1 MKKYLLII
9 VCCLAAQLTPLL
21 YRAVFNYNEYF
32 IYPSFLSHTLLI
44 VPIFILFHLK
54 NRFTKTFLTFWIL
67 WLHLG
72 ELKILNYYS
81 INPYYISMDEGCII
95 YNLFLIAMSIGMLLY
110 DVNHTIPPITP
121 EQAEKGRPLLNDLT
135 WFEYPLLL
143 FPLIWF
149 IDFFRNVGYIPI
161 FSGSDVTE
169 KMYHINYGYVYN
181 FGFFNCVSSL
191 LLYDRFL
198 KSSRKSEKIVWLS
211 MTILAIL
218 ITSIDSKRLFLLI
231 SIASIFFYEK
241 IMAGKF
247 TINLRSVGMVFGAA
261 ILYISLQ
268 NLRLGSSAAS
278 QFAREGLPMGVEFRE
293 YIRAVN
299 EFKPG
304 EIPGYDLT
312 ASTLANLINSAILNI
327 AGINKIDLVMKD
339 SAMTFMTLFDP
350 DNIMGIRTGLISEL
364 YFAYDFY
371 GLIIMLVFGYM
382 VSYVAYAMLAAQMKS
397 NMLLLIVIFSLLML
411 TAFGQSS
418 VTAGSLCV
426 LFYLHLVIRWARPT
440 RYTNDE
446 DSLDREG
453 EPFDKHPMESP
464 DLTYPVR

>member
-9 VCCLAAQLTPLL
+9 VCCLVAQLTPLV

-32 IYPSFLSHTLLI
+32 IYPSLLSHTLLI

-54 NRFTKTFLTFWIL
+54 NRFTKAFLTFWML
-67 WLHLG
+67 WLYLG
-72 ELKILNYYS
+72 EFKILNYYA

-95 YNLFLIAMSIGMLLY
+95 YNIFLIAMSVGMLIHDTNY
-110 DVNHTIPPITP
+110 VFPTRT
-121 EQAEKGRPLLNDLT
+121 EEGQEKGYLLYHDLT

-149 IDFFRNVGYIPI
+149 VDFIRNVGFIPI

-181 FGFFNCVSSL
+181 FGFFNCVSAV
-191 LLYDRFL
+191 LLYERFL
-198 KSSRKSEKIVWLS
+198 KSSRKPEKIVWLL

-231 SIASIFFYEK
+231 SISAIFFYEK

-247 TINLRSVGMVFGAA
+247 TINLRSVIMILVAA
-261 ILYISLQ
+261 VLYVSLQ
-268 NLRLGSSAAS
+268 NLRLGSSSAS

-312 ASTLANLINSAILNI
+312 ASTLANLINSAILNV
-327 AGINKIDLVMKD
+327 ADINKADLVTKD

-350 DNIMGIRTGLISEL
+350 DNTMGIRTGLISEL

-382 VSYVAYAMLAAQMKS
+382 VSYVAYAMLATQMKS
-397 NMLLLIVIFSLLML
+397 NMILLTIIFSLLML
-411 TAFGQSS
+411 TVFGQSS

-426 LFYLHLVIRWARPT
+426 LFYLHLVIRWARPS
-440 RYTNDE
+440 RYTNGVDF
-446 DSLDREG
+446 LG
-453 EPFDKHPMESP
+453 
-464 DLTYPVR
+464 L